1 MPFLLIYFLIN
12 KLYFQSSFIARSFSF
27 RSMIHFELIFMKG
40 MKKTFLSAYRGPGI
54 LTPFVERLSLLPYV
68 AFAFCQ
74 RLVDYMFVSL
84 FLISL
89 FCSIDLSILSPV
101 PHCLD
106 YCNFMVRLVV

>member
-1 MPFLLIYFLIN
+1 M
-12 KLYFQSSFIARSFSF
+12 KGMKS
-27 RSMIHFELIFMKG
+27 KG